1 MPDLLDLSSRIIDQ
15 QEDAKPALIN
25 PTDMQLSVLGDNIAM
40 VAGFSHMVV
49 FDTGD
54 GLVTFDTSMPQMA
67 KHMISNLRH
76 WRPDPVNSVVYTHGH
91 FDHVGGMGA
100 FIEEAQVKGHAK
112 PRVLGHENVAHRMHR
127 YEYTEGYNGCINDRQ
142 FGVKPTPGGKRPSF
156 AGTKGRAF
164 GPEKWIEPD
173 VVVQDHLTETIGNT
187 KFELHH
193 AIGETDDHL
202 WGWVDQHKAIISGDF
217 IIWAFPNA
225 GNPQKVQRYPLQWAQ
240 TLRTM
245 ALKEPELLLPAHG
258 LPVRGVKRIATL
270 LDDVAT
276 ALEFL
281 VEKTIAMMNQ
291 GATLDDII
299 HSVKLPK
306 ESLEKAY
313 MRPTYDEPEF
323 IVHNIWRLYGG
334 WYEGDPAHLK
344 PAPKSVYAT
353 EIAALAGG
361 VDRLAQRAEQLSQQ
375 GEHRMACHLIEIAAQ
390 AEPTNLDLHR
400 VRSEV
405 YMTRRGT
412 ELSRMAKGIYG
423 AAVVDSQAVI
433 DNANLIKGDTHE

>member
-1 MPDLLDLSSRIIDQ
+1 MPDLLSLSSRIIDQ
-15 QEDAKPALIN
+15 QEESKPALIN
-25 PTDMQLSVLGDNIAM
+25 PTDLQLSVLGDDVAM

-67 KHMISNLRH
+67 RQMITNLRE

-100 FIEEAQVKGHAK
+100 FIEEADAKGFEK

-127 YEYTEGYNGCINDRQ
+127 YEYTEGYNACINNRQ
-142 FGVKPTPGGKRPSF
+142 FGVRPTPGGKRPSL
-156 AGTKGRAF
+156 AGADGRAF

-173 VVVQDHLTETIGNT
+173 VVVGDHRAETIGDT
-187 KFELHH
+187 HFEFHH

-202 WGWVDQHKAIISGDF
+202 WGWVDKHKAIISGDF

-245 ALKEPELLLPAHG
+245 AEKKPELLLPAHG
-258 LPVRGVKRIATL
+258 LPVRGEKRIATL

-276 ALEFL
+276 ALEYL
-281 VEKTIAMMNQ
+281 VENTINMMNQ

-299 HSVKLPK
+299 HGVQLPQG
-306 ESLEKAY
+306 SLDKPY

-323 IVHNIWRLYGG
+323 ILHNIWRLYGG

-344 PAPKSVYAT
+344 PAPKSEYAT
-353 EIAALAGG
+353 EMANLAGG
-361 VDRLAQRAEQLSQQ
+361 ADRLAQRSEALSQE
-375 GEHRMACHLIEIAAQ
+375 GNHRMACHLIELAVQ
-390 AEPTNLDLHR
+390 AFPLNADLHR
-400 VRSEV
+400 VRAQV
-405 YMTRRGT
+405 YMARRGT
-412 ELSRMAKGIYG
+412 ELSRMAKGIFG
-423 AAVVDSQAVI
+423 SAVVESQGI
-433 DNANLIKGDTHE
+433 IEESSSPRHSH